1 MPEPFQ
7 KGNSAEYVK
16 EWERIFRGKQV
27 KCCLKCGEVP
37 KPPFPIYCLA
47 CGEKLEVEGGDDE

>member
-47 CGEKLEVEGGDDE
+47 CGEKLEVEGE